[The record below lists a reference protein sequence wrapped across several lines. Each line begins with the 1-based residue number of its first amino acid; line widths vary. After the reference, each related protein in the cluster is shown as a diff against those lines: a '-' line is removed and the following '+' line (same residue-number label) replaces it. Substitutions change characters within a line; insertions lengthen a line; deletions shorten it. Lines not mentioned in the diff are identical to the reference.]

1 MNENYKIYVHIF
13 PNGKLYIGQT
23 RQSLKNRF
31 GKNGY
36 NYKGCKRMSDAIC
49 EFGWDNII
57 HLLLFDN
64 LTSEIADI
72 IEIELIKKY
81 KTYDIN
87 YGYNMTLGGKDGIY
101 KKKCYQY
108 DIEGNFINEYENTS
122 IAVEKYGY
130 GIYSCLTNKTLSA
143 YGYQW
148 SYTKSKKIDKYNRLN
163 NGTPLRVRKIYK
175 YDFSGKF
182 LASYNSIVEAEK
194 FTNIPAYRITS
205 CANGQS
211 KSAGGF
217 LWSYLKE
224 EALTPYKIYS
234 GKNTSK
240 DFSHKGKPVY
250 QYDLDGRFIKKFNTI
265 KEATDEIG
273 KTKCSGISACCKNK
287 QKSAYGYIWSY
298 YFKNNID
305 SYNVK
310 TKEKKVAQISKDNNN
325 ILNIFDSIQSAE
337 RITNV
342 AHSNILKCCK
352 GERNS
357 AGGYIWKYA

>member
-1 MNENYKIYVHIF
+1 ME
-13 PNGKLYIGQT
+13 YI
-23 RQSLKNRF
+23 
-31 GKNGY
+31 
-36 NYKGCKRMSDAIC
+36 
-49 EFGWDNII
+49 
-57 HLLLFDN
+57 
-64 LTSEIADI
+64 
-72 IEIELIKKY
+72 
-81 KTYDIN
+81 
-87 YGYNMTLGGKDGIY
+87 
-101 KKKCYQY
+101 
-108 DIEGNFINEYENTS
+108 
-122 IAVEKYGY
+122 
-130 GIYSCLTNKTLSA
+130 CLTNKTLSA

-163 NGTPLRVRKIYK
+163 NGTPLRIRKIYK

-182 LASYNSIVEAEK
+182 LESYNSIVEAEK

-205 CANGQS
+205 CANGQT

-224 EALTPYKIYS
+224 ETLTPYKIYS
-234 GKNTSK
+234 GKNISK

-265 KEATDEIG
+265 KEAADEIG

-305 SYNVK
+305 SYNAK
-310 TKEKKVAQISKDNNN
+310 TKEKKIAQISKENNN